1 MKPTKRLKNLDLKG
15 VFEGALPLELPVRT
29 CQSLTRQLKK
39 GDVIVAELSL
49 KVFEKGARVK
59 NFFQEVVPSN

>member
-15 VFEGALPLELPVRT
+15 VFEGALPLELPVLNQAT
-29 CQSLTRQLKK
+29 KK
-39 GDVIVAELSL
+39 GDVMVAELSL